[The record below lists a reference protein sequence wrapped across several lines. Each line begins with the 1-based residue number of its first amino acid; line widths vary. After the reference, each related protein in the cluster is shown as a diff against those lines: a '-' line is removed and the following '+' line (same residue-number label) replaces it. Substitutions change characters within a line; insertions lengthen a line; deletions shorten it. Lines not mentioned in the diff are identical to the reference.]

1 MIIWIIPAVIIVGI
15 LIWLIGIYN
24 KLVRNKNM
32 VEEGWSGIDV
42 QLKRRSNLTLHNKRS
57 FDIRHHTAF
66 YVALFAHKKTVIL
79 KV

>member
-32 VEEGWSGIDV
+32 VEEVGDGNHHLKFILTTIKEGGI
-42 QLKRRSNLTLHNKRS
+42 R
-57 FDIRHHTAF
+57 
-66 YVALFAHKKTVIL
+66 
-79 KV
+79 